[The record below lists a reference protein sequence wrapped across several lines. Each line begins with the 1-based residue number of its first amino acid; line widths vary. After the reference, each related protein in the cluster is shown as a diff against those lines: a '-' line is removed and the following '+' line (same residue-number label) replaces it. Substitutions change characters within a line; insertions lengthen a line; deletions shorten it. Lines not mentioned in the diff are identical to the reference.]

1 MVVTDHSC
9 HLKRIGAEDA
19 GVLYQTEQNAVW
31 DIKEEP
37 NSIIS
42 RRKSLILA
50 SFRPMIASFRG
61 FNPHVAGTS

>member
-37 NSIIS
+37 NSVIS
-42 RRKSLILA
+42 S
-50 SFRPMIASFRG
+50 
-61 FNPHVAGTS
+61 